1 MENRNNRRIFALSNK
16 HTQTIL
22 TKNKNLLIMA
32 TITYPTFSDLMGC
45 NSYARFQNEQGE
57 IISIGSGYDKNTLRI
72 TVTFRDTKDFVNG
85 GVARRGMITSTS
97 EKKIAKLIVDG
108 GYKKI

>member
-32 TITYPTFSDLMGC
+32 TITYPTFNSLMGC
-45 NSYARFQNEQGE
+45 NSYARFINNEGE

-72 TVTFRDTKDFVNG
+72 TVTFRDTKAFENG
-85 GVARRGMITSTS
+85 GVARQPMITSTS

>member
-1 MENRNNRRIFALSNK
+1 
-16 HTQTIL
+16 
-22 TKNKNLLIMA
+22 MA
-32 TITYPTFSDLMGC
+32 TTYPTFNSLMGC
-45 NSYARFQNEQGE
+45 NSYARFINNEGE

-72 TVTFRDTKDFVNG
+72 TVTFRDTKAFENG
-85 GVARRGMITSTS
+85 GVARQPMITSTS

>member
-1 MENRNNRRIFALSNK
+1 
-16 HTQTIL
+16 
-22 TKNKNLLIMA
+22 MA

-45 NSYARFQNEQGE
+45 NSYARFINNEGE

-72 TVTFRDTKDFVNG
+72 TVSFRDTKDFVNG